1 MPSNASKIT
10 CESLDGG
17 RKPCPIETSRGVG
30 LLRQLSDADCVLNR
44 TWGYDRNGIWVTN
57 GCRAEFAVEH

>member
-1 MPSNASKIT
+1 MS

-17 RKPCPIETSRGVG
+17 RKVCPVDTSRGVG
-30 LLRQLSDADCVLNR
+30 LIRQVSGADCVLNQ

-57 GCRAEFAVEH
+57 GCRAEFAVAR